1 MKIGDIAAKM
11 DIAALRADTL
21 GCEHVM
27 HLNNAGAALMPQ
39 PVLDAVV
46 RHLYLE
52 ANRGGYEAARM
63 AQADIQR
70 PYDAIAAMLGAQPD
84 EIAILQNATRAWQQI
99 FYAILFQPGDK
110 ILTSVSEYASNYIA
124 YLQISHKTGAR
135 IEVVPNDDS
144 GQLSIT
150 ALETMLDERVKL
162 IAVTHIPTNGGL
174 INPAE
179 EIGRVARRAG
189 VLYLLDAC
197 QSAGQMPLDVGAIG
211 CDFLSA
217 TGRKYLRGP
226 RGTGFLYVRRER
238 LEQLEP
244 PMLDLHAADWI
255 APDQYRIRPDARR
268 FETWETSYACNIG
281 LGVAVDYAMAIGLES
296 IWDRIQTL
304 ASMLRGQLSELPG
317 VTVRDLGAR
326 QCGIVSF
333 TVDDRQPQWIV
344 ERMAEQRI
352 NINAS
357 PPQYTLLDMQARHLD
372 AGLVRASVHY
382 YNTEDEIERFVRVLH
397 QVIN

>member
-1 MKIGDIAAKM
+1 MNIGDSRLKL
-11 DIAALRADTL
+11 DIAALRADTP
-21 GCEHVM
+21 GCLHVI

-46 RHLYLE
+46 GHLQRE
-52 ANRGGYEAARM
+52 ANYGGYEAARM
-63 AQADIQR
+63 AQAEVQR

-124 YLQISHKTGAR
+124 YLQITHKTGAR
-135 IEVVPNDDS
+135 IEVVPNDES

-150 ALETMLDERVKL
+150 ALESMLDERVKL

-179 EIGRVARRAG
+179 EIGRVARQAG

-197 QSAGQMPLDVGAIG
+197 QSAGQMPLNVDAIG

-255 APDQYRIRPDARR
+255 APDQYRIRNDARR

-281 LGVAVDYAMAIGLES
+281 LGVAVDYAIGIGLEA
-296 IWDRIQTL
+296 IWERIQAL
-304 ASMLRGQLSELPG
+304 SSLLRGKLSEIPG
-317 VTVRDLGAR
+317 VTVRDLGER
-326 QCGIVSF
+326 QCGLVSF
-333 TVDDRQPQWIV
+333 TVEGHQPQWIV
-344 ERMAEQRI
+344 ERMAEHHI

-357 PPQYTLLDMQARHLD
+357 PPQYTLLDMKARHLSE
-372 AGLVRASVHY
+372 GIVRASVHY
-382 YNTEDEIERFVRVLH
+382 YNTEEEIERFVEALDAAIH
-397 QVIN
+397 